1 MSYKSKMSA
10 GKSAAGMHYASAVS
24 LTKKGKASTVLPN
37 KRQTH
42 GRVPETLY
50 HRSTV
55 FTEHED
61 GRVTVQSFTARHHG
75 ERRPTP
81 KQRAKATK
89 AMMKARGPVF
99 PNR

>member
-1 MSYKSKMSA
+1 MSA
-10 GKSAAGMHYASAVS
+10 NDVFKMQEVQSFNKH
-24 LTKKGKASTVLPN
+24 KQGKASTVLPN

-42 GRVPETLY
+42 EKLPETLY

-55 FTEHED
+55 FKHDKNGKLTSIE
-61 GRVTVQSFTARHHG
+61 SFTARHHG

-89 AMMKARGPVF
+89 AMMETRRN
-99 PNR
+99 PNGGK